1 MTVSPADRCVVAAF
15 GPEQFSLA
23 VAFDLNSE
31 KNGGETID
39 VFNYFDYL
47 EVEDIAAEQEDC
59 EEKKISSNHILKFSE
74 ESLSTVKTLEP
85 PETSNS
91 SQA

>member
-1 MTVSPADRCVVAAF
+1 MIQLILIF
-15 GPEQFSLA
+15 GLA
-23 VAFDLNSE
+23 DLNSE